1 MHCLCRRGG
10 IAISTP
16 EEIIVP
22 WSNAFQGGKFGF
34 QTSSCR
40 RGQNPAFLLAVQV
53 DGKVSSEASISL
65 ALEKWKIAVA
75 PLHFEQRINCKAAPC
90 TRDSCQGRQRDA
102 FAVHKCYGL
111 RRTLLPAGFCWC
123 KARNP
128 VDDWACQKKHC
139 VSFVLEEIQEA
150 MWLLWLTSS
159 LLIPSLLVVGSMLQ
173 SPCNLESFGAY
184 TN

>member
-1 MHCLCRRGG
+1 MQERTKSCISPSCTSGWEG
-10 IAISTP
+10 IK
-16 EEIIVP
+16 
-22 WSNAFQGGKFGF
+22 WSKYFSCPRKMKNCSSATAF
-34 QTSSCR
+34 
-40 RGQNPAFLLAVQV
+40 
-53 DGKVSSEASISL
+53 
-65 ALEKWKIAVA
+65 W
-75 PLHFEQRINCKAAPC
+75 AAHKRQSC

-139 VSFVLEEIQEA
+139 VSFVLEEIQAA